1 MGIQQTSKFT
11 AKEVKLIMA
20 QSLKK
25 QQQNYLSNF
34 LGGPARIIMLVG
46 LMIIIF
52 FPFYWLASS
61 SFKLE
66 QDYLAQPPIIIPF
79 RGTLQNFTDVFLKF
93 GAIRA
98 LFNSILIAG
107 LTTIFTVIFGS
118 LASYSLVNGVLPRR
132 IKNILA
138 GWFLIQKMYP
148 AIVVAVP
155 VFFVISKLR
164 LLDNIM
170 ALVLMNTSFN
180 LPLVI
185 LLMIGFY
192 TEAPYEVE
200 EQGMLEGCNLFQ
212 RYFYITTP
220 MVKAGLV
227 AVGMLTFIASWNEFL
242 YAVILTIKK
251 SKPLTVTIAGFITD
265 KGLLWG
271 PMAAMG
277 CVVIIPVLILMW
289 MMQRNFISGVSAGA
303 LKG

>member
-1 MGIQQTSKFT
+1 MGFQQASKLS

-34 LGGPARIIMLVG
+34 LGGPARFIMLVG

-66 QDYLAQPPIIIPF
+66 QDYLAQPPIIIPL

-93 GAIRA
+93 GAARA

-118 LASYSLVNGVLPRR
+118 LASYSLVNGVLPRK

-185 LLMIGFY
+185 LLMVGFY

-212 RYFYITTP
+212 RYFFITTP

>member
-1 MGIQQTSKFT
+1 
-11 AKEVKLIMA
+11 MA

-34 LGGPARIIMLVG
+34 LGGPARLILLIG
-46 LMIIIF
+46 LMIIIL

-61 SFKLE
+61 AFKLE
-66 QDYLAQPPIIIPF
+66 QDYLAQPPIIIPL
-79 RGTLQNFTDVFLKF
+79 RGTLQNFVDVFLKF
-93 GAIRA
+93 GATKA
-98 LFNSILIAG
+98 LYNSSMIAG
-107 LTTIFTVIFGS
+107 ITTVFTVIFGS

-132 IKNILA
+132 IKNLLA

-170 ALVLMNTSFN
+170 ALVIMNTSFN

-200 EQGMLEGCNLFQ
+200 EQGLLEGCNLFQ
-212 RYFYITTP
+212 RYFFITTP

-277 CVVIIPVLILMW
+277 CVVVIPVLILMW
-289 MMQRNFISGVSAGA
+289 IMQRNFVSGVSAGA

>member
-1 MGIQQTSKFT
+1 
-11 AKEVKLIMA
+11 MA

-25 QQQNYLSNF
+25 QKQIYLSNF
-34 LGGPARIIMLVG
+34 LGGPARLILLIG
-46 LMIIIF
+46 LMIIIL

-61 SFKLE
+61 AFKLE
-66 QDYLAQPPIIIPF
+66 QDYLAQPPIIIPL
-79 RGTLQNFTDVFLKF
+79 RGTLQNFADVFLKF
-93 GAIRA
+93 GAARA
-98 LFNSILIAG
+98 LFNSIRIAG

-170 ALVLMNTSFN
+170 ALVIMNTSFN

-200 EQGMLEGCNLFQ
+200 EQGLLEGCNLFQ
-212 RYFYITTP
+212 RYFFITTP

-289 MMQRNFISGVSAGA
+289 MMQRNFVSGVSAGA

>member
-1 MGIQQTSKFT
+1 
-11 AKEVKLIMA
+11 MA

-34 LGGPARIIMLVG
+34 LGGPARLILLIG
-46 LMIIIF
+46 LMIIIL

-61 SFKLE
+61 AFKLE
-66 QDYLAQPPIIIPF
+66 QDYLAQPPIIIPL
-79 RGTLQNFTDVFLKF
+79 RGTLQNFVDVFLKF
-93 GAIRA
+93 GATKA
-98 LFNSILIAG
+98 LYNSSMIAG
-107 LTTIFTVIFGS
+107 ITTVFTVIFGS

-132 IKNILA
+132 IKNVLA

-170 ALVLMNTSFN
+170 ALVIMNTSFN

-185 LLMIGFY
+185 ILMIGFY

-200 EQGMLEGCNLFQ
+200 EQGLLEGCNLFQ
-212 RYFYITTP
+212 RYFFITTP

-289 MMQRNFISGVSAGA
+289 IMQRNFVSGVSAGA

>member
-1 MGIQQTSKFT
+1 M
-11 AKEVKLIMA
+11 L

-25 QQQNYLSNF
+25 HNQNYLSNF
-34 LGGPARIIMLVG
+34 LGGSTRLVLLTI
-46 LMIIIF
+46 LMIIIL

-61 SFKLE
+61 AFKLE
-66 QDYLAQPPIIIPF
+66 QDYLAQPPILFPS
-79 RGTLQNFTDVFLKF
+79 RGTLQSFIDVFLKF
-93 GAIRA
+93 GAAKA
-98 LFNSILIAG
+98 LYNSTMIAG
-107 LTTIFTVIFGS
+107 ITTVFTVVFGS
-118 LASYSLVNGVLPRR
+118 MASYALVNGVLPHRV
-132 IKNILA
+132 KNFLA

-155 VFFVISKLR
+155 VFFVISRLG

-170 ALVLMNTSFN
+170 ALVIMNTSFN

-200 EQGMLEGCNLFQ
+200 EQGLLEGCNLFQ
-212 RYFYITTP
+212 RYFFITTP

-265 KGLLWG
+265 KGLMWG

-277 CVVIIPVLILMW
+277 CIVILPVLILMW
-289 MMQRNFISGVSAGA
+289 IMQKNFVSGVSAGA

>member
-1 MGIQQTSKFT
+1 
-11 AKEVKLIMA
+11 MA
-20 QSLKK
+20 RSLKK
-25 QQQNYLSNF
+25 QQQEYLSNF
-34 LGGPARIIMLVG
+34 LGSPTRLILLFG
-46 LMIIIF
+46 LMIIIL

-61 SFKLE
+61 AFKLE
-66 QDYLAQPPIIIPF
+66 QDYLAQPPIIIPL
-79 RGTLQNFTDVFLKF
+79 RGTLQNFVDIFLKF
-93 GAIRA
+93 GATRA
-98 LFNSILIAG
+98 LFNSLQIAG
-107 LTTIFTVIFGS
+107 FTTIFTVVFGS
-118 LASYSLVNGVLPRR
+118 MASYSLVNGVLPHK

-170 ALVLMNTSFN
+170 ALVIMNTSFN

-200 EQGMLEGCNLFQ
+200 EQALLEGCNLFQ
-212 RYFYITTP
+212 RYFFITTP

-289 MMQRNFISGVSAGA
+289 IMQRNFVSGVSAGA

>member
-1 MGIQQTSKFT
+1 
-11 AKEVKLIMA
+11 MA

-34 LGGPARIIMLVG
+34 LGGPARLILLIG
-46 LMIIIF
+46 LMMIIL

-61 SFKLE
+61 AFKLE
-66 QDYLAQPPIIIPF
+66 QDYLAQPPIIIPL
-79 RGTLQNFTDVFLKF
+79 RGTLQNFVDVFLKF
-93 GAIRA
+93 GATKA
-98 LFNSILIAG
+98 LYNSSMIAG
-107 LTTIFTVIFGS
+107 LTTVFTVIFGS

-132 IKNILA
+132 IKNVLA

-170 ALVLMNTSFN
+170 ALVIMNTSFN

-200 EQGMLEGCNLFQ
+200 EQGLLEGCNLFQ
-212 RYFYITTP
+212 RYFFITTP

-265 KGLLWG
+265 KGLMWG

-277 CVVIIPVLILMW
+277 CVVVIPVLILMW
-289 MMQRNFISGVSAGA
+289 IMQRNFVSGVSAGA

>member
-1 MGIQQTSKFT
+1 
-11 AKEVKLIMA
+11 MA
-20 QSLKK
+20 GSLKK
-25 QQQNYLSNF
+25 QQKNYLSNF
-34 LGGPARIIMLVG
+34 LGAPTRIVLLIG
-46 LMIIIF
+46 LMIIIL
-52 FPFYWLASS
+52 FPLYWLVSNA
-61 SFKLE
+61 FKLE
-66 QDYLAQPPIIIPF
+66 QDYFAQPPVILPLRATF
-79 RGTLQNFTDVFLKF
+79 QNFTDVFLKF
-93 GAIRA
+93 GAAKA
-98 LFNSILIAG
+98 LINSIFIAS
-107 LTTIFTVIFGS
+107 LTTVFTVTFGS
-118 LASYSLVNGVLPRR
+118 LASYSLVNGVLPPR
-132 IKNILA
+132 IKKILA

-155 VFFVISKLR
+155 VFFVMNKLN

-170 ALVLMNTSFN
+170 ALVIMNTSFN

-212 RYFYITTP
+212 RYFFITTP
-220 MVKAGLV
+220 MVKGGII
-227 AVGMLTFIASWNEFL
+227 AVGMLTFIATWNEFL

-277 CVVIIPVLILMW
+277 CVVIIPVLTLMW
-289 MMQRNFISGVSAGA
+289 FMQRDFVSGVSAGA

>member
-1 MGIQQTSKFT
+1 
-11 AKEVKLIMA
+11 MA

-25 QQQNYLSNF
+25 QQENYLSNF
-34 LGGPARIIMLVG
+34 LGRPVRIIMLVG

-66 QDYLAQPPIIIPF
+66 QDYLAQPPIIVPL
-79 RGTLQNFTDVFLKF
+79 RGTLQNFEDIFLKF
-93 GAIRA
+93 GATRA

-289 MMQRNFISGVSAGA
+289 MMQRNFVSGVSAGA